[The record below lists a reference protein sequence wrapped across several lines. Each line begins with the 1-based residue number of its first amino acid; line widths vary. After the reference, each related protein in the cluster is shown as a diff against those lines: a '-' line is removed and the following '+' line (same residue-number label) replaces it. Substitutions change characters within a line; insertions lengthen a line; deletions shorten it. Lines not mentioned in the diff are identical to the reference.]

1 MCDVR
6 WQNLG
11 QKGGLILS
19 VLRSQ
24 KSSLLLDVCCCGED
38 DDNGKRQIE
47 QSTVLSRTK
56 ERKWR
61 SKTSVRGEL
70 RGHL

>member
-1 MCDVR
+1 MCGGKTWGR
-6 WQNLG
+6 
-11 QKGGLILS
+11 KGGLFCLS
-19 VLRSQ
+19 FALKNPLSC
-24 KSSLLLDVCCCGED
+24 LMCCCGED